1 MEAVSELETIKW
13 LLTAILIGIALIAI
27 SAITI
32 AIIFWLFYKTL
43 NEESSEKIFK
53 FLAEEHLAKNE
64 TDKLIN
70 HVDKRLSSHPHDVW
84 ANWYKGQAK
93 YHLGEYTESKRH
105 FEKVVELEPRWD
117 STVEPWLAKINK
129 KLEKGPQLVE

>member
-13 LLTAILIGIALIAI
+13 LLVTILIGIAIIAI
-27 SAITI
+27 AAILI
-32 AIIFWLFYKTL
+32 AIIFWLCYKSL
-43 NEESSEKIFK
+43 DEESSGKIFK

-64 TDKLIN
+64 TEKLLD
-70 HVDKRLSSHPHDVW
+70 HVNKRLSSHPHDVW

-93 YHLGEYTESKRH
+93 FRSGEYTESKRC

-117 STVEPWLAKINK
+117 STVEPWVAKINE